1 MMISKLYRFS
11 LDAMEKLDKRTN
23 YFEKL
28 GYWFAHKIY
37 VRAFTELYDMSP
49 YENIDDHDRWQD
61 QQEYIAQQSEDYD
74 YEN

>member
-1 MMISKLYRFS
+1 MISKLYRFS

-23 YFEKL
+23 NFEKL

>member
-1 MMISKLYRFS
+1 MISKLYRFS

-61 QQEYIAQQSEDYD
+61 QQEYIAQQSEEYD

>member
-1 MMISKLYRFS
+1 MISKLYRFS

-49 YENIDDHDRWQD
+49 YQNIDDHDRWQD

>member
-1 MMISKLYRFS
+1 MIAKLYRYS

-61 QQEYIAQQSEDYD
+61 HQEYIASQSEDYD
-74 YEN
+74 YE

>member
-1 MMISKLYRFS
+1 MISKLYRFS

-61 QQEYIAQQSEDYD
+61 QQEYLAQQSEDYD

>member
-1 MMISKLYRFS
+1 MISKLYRFS